1 MPVRLVPPSRNAAA
15 EYLMKLYAETEQK
28 LIREIARK
36 RVQGYVDYAETAALT
51 RVRRTL
57 QDMVDKS
64 GKYVPLAVEKE
75 FYRDSAKHA
84 AGYANAR
91 GMIQNPA
98 STLAIEQLSDNLLG
112 QVQEMAVT
120 SYQSAAFLLGRPEAD
135 IFRELGIRNA
145 AQVMALGKG
154 ALTATEA
161 FVAQIEA
168 HGITAFVDKAGRRWS
183 LRAYGNMAVRTTVRQ
198 AQVSAVLTRDDHDLY
213 KIVRHRAPC
222 EVCAV
227 YADRIY
233 SKSGTNPNYP
243 PLAQA
248 FGKMDVAGPD
258 ELSNTF
264 LNIHPNC
271 LVPGGFVLAEG
282 VVSESRRFYNGE
294 VVRLKTSSGNEISV
308 TPNHPILTDRG
319 FVAAGALKEGDKIIE
334 TTGEYGAF
342 MGKAPNNI
350 NVPSAVDEVFHT
362 LMQARGG
369 ASCRMEGSAVQFH
382 GDGIPDSEVD
392 IVFTDCLGRDK
403 INAARD
409 KEVAEKNFPSAKSR
423 GRLFFAFRS
432 FFKIFKRAFA
442 SARSI
447 MRGFGFVLIGKR
459 IPKSAHDFFN
469 SKRTNTANFSDF
481 GIGLPLVVKVKD
493 FFKQLAVFIKVF
505 LSNIKLPA
513 FLANAPF
520 FDKTL
525 NSEIVGDANDYAE
538 TNAEF
543 ISNFFT
549 GEPVIEKRLQ
559 DLRRNNVLVVSR
571 LTHKETS
578 LYCGYVYNFETKHNF
593 YSYNNIITHNCL
605 CTLVPWTELGKTPEE
620 IQKARDRSSFEK
632 NPADKEYR
640 GKKEIEEYRQKE
652 RNRAEL
658 MRELKEWRAMRAAGI
673 SGVPGD
679 FATFRRHYGD
689 EAYQQWK
696 DAFKPFKPKPTPKA
710 PTSPVVTT
718 AGAVGTTTAPNPQP
732 VKRPIPGE
740 FVPAKTIDEANAY
753 AAQYVDP
760 NTFGA
765 LGVDFKGVSVEV
777 ANELNRTIGAFYN
790 EYDVPPF
797 GGIIAPA
804 GNTKHGKLIQSA
816 KAAYSPVRKSF
827 LINRKT
833 MHDLKTAN
841 LSVQKER
848 DIVTDFLN
856 NPGNYDTSKASKA
869 VLQVMNNSRVS
880 GRATVPETVPEMIQ
894 HELGHAL
901 EKPLK
906 GVENYDVIKANM
918 GTYAE
923 KISGYATA
931 DFSEYVA
938 ESFASYC
945 KGEHLI
951 DPELEK
957 AFLALRRK

>member
-15 EYLMKLYAETEQK
+15 EYMMKLFAETEQK

-57 QDMVDKS
+57 QEMVDKS

-135 IFRELGIRNA
+135 VFRELGIRNA

-271 LVPGGFVLAEG
+271 L
-282 VVSESRRFYNGE
+282 
-294 VVRLKTSSGNEISV
+294 
-308 TPNHPILTDRG
+308 
-319 FVAAGALKEGDKIIE
+319 
-334 TTGEYGAF
+334 
-342 MGKAPNNI
+342 
-350 NVPSAVDEVFHT
+350 
-362 LMQARGG
+362 
-369 ASCRMEGSAVQFH
+369 
-382 GDGIPDSEVD
+382 
-392 IVFTDCLGRDK
+392 
-403 INAARD
+403 
-409 KEVAEKNFPSAKSR
+409 
-423 GRLFFAFRS
+423 
-432 FFKIFKRAFA
+432 
-442 SARSI
+442 
-447 MRGFGFVLIGKR
+447 
-459 IPKSAHDFFN
+459 
-469 SKRTNTANFSDF
+469 
-481 GIGLPLVVKVKD
+481 
-493 FFKQLAVFIKVF
+493 
-505 LSNIKLPA
+505 
-513 FLANAPF
+513 
-520 FDKTL
+520 
-525 NSEIVGDANDYAE
+525 
-538 TNAEF
+538 
-543 ISNFFT
+543 
-549 GEPVIEKRLQ
+549 
-559 DLRRNNVLVVSR
+559 
-571 LTHKETS
+571 
-578 LYCGYVYNFETKHNF
+578 
-593 YSYNNIITHNCL
+593 

-679 FATFRRHYGD
+679 FATFRKHYGD
-689 EAYQQWK
+689 EVYQQWRE
-696 DAFKPFKPKPTPKA
+696 AFKPFRPKPVPKPKA

-718 AGAVGTTTAPNPQP
+718 APVVGTTTAPVGTTTAPNPQP

-901 EKPLK
+901 EKPLN
-906 GVENYDVIKANM
+906 GVENYDVIKSNM

-945 KGEHLI
+945 KGEHII